1 MVVTLDPARKGV
13 GELPSTI
20 AATNKHVVISSITS
34 SLSIPADGLQTEVL
48 QSQIPA
54 SAMLLNTAA
63 STVVYVTGENTLRSK

>member
-20 AATNKHVVISSITS
+20 GATNKHVVISSITS
-34 SLSIPADGLQTEVL
+34 SLSIPVDGRQTEVL

-54 SAMLLNTAA
+54 SVVLLNSAA
-63 STVVYVTGENTLRSK
+63 STVIYITGENTLR